1 MAMFVLFQKA
11 WSARR
16 DTQIRFLKLQVEILQ
31 NRLPGNRVIPD
42 PAERRRLL
50 KIGAEIDHAVEHTLD
65 VVSIKTYRRWLRE
78 ELGGRQTGKMG
89 RPRLTKSL
97 RDLIIKLAKENLS
110 WGVRRILGELKKL
123 AVKPGS
129 FLC

>member
-1 MAMFVLFQKA
+1 L
-11 WSARR
+11 
-16 DTQIRFLKLQVEILQ
+16 RFCNLGCRAIESFPI
-31 NRLPGNRVIPD
+31 
-42 PAERRRLL
+42 
-50 KIGAEIDHAVEHTLD
+50 
-65 VVSIKTYRRWLRE
+65 RWLRE

-123 AVKPGS
+123 AVTPGS